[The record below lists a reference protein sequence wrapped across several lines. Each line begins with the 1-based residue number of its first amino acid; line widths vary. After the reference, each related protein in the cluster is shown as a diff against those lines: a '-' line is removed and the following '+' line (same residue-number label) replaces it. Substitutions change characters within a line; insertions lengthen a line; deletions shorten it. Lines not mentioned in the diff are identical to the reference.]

1 MMNIF
6 EANNEKHVL
15 ILKEELARAKRI
27 MLEYN
32 EANIWDDNIGPMDDK
47 DRAAALLSVDD
58 DLGPDLADEYMNTP
72 WLEIPDAITNRI
84 DLRPWMKDSETKS
97 IPATMHTR
105 SLIRGINSRVKEDTN
120 AAKFV
125 KAYLGKTLANRVE
138 ELDAASVSDLMS
150 KLHSF
155 QASLS
160 NFVAP
165 SEKEMKAS
173 NLRMKNIIDQDRIDN
188 PGFSRD

>member
-1 MMNIF
+1 MNIF
-6 EANNEKHVL
+6 DANNKKHL
-15 ILKEELARAKRI
+15 HILKEELQRAKRI

-138 ELDAASVSDLMS
+138 ELDSASVSDLMS

>member
-1 MMNIF
+1 MNIF
-6 EANNEKHVL
+6 DTNNKKHIE
-15 ILKEELARAKRI
+15 ILREELKRAKRI

-138 ELDAASVSDLMS
+138 ELDSASVSDLMS

-165 SEKEMKAS
+165 SEEEMEAS

>member
-1 MMNIF
+1 MNIF
-6 EANNEKHVL
+6 DTNNKKHIE
-15 ILKEELARAKRI
+15 ILREELKRAKRI

-58 DLGPDLADEYMNTP
+58 DLGPDLADEYMNPP

-97 IPATMHTR
+97 IPATLHTR

-138 ELDAASVSDLMS
+138 ELDSAAVSDLMS

-165 SEKEMKAS
+165 SEEEMEAS

>member
-1 MMNIF
+1 MNIF
-6 EANNEKHVL
+6 DTNNKKHIE
-15 ILKEELARAKRI
+15 ILREELKRAKRI

-138 ELDAASVSDLMS
+138 ELDSASVSDLMS

-165 SEKEMKAS
+165 SEEEMKAS

>member
-1 MMNIF
+1 MNIF
-6 EANNEKHVL
+6 DTNNKKHVE
-15 ILKEELARAKRI
+15 ILREELHRAKRI
-27 MLEYN
+27 IREYN

-138 ELDAASVSDLMS
+138 ELDSAAVSDLMS

-165 SEKEMKAS
+165 SEEEMEAS

>member
-1 MMNIF
+1 MNIF
-6 EANNEKHVL
+6 DLNNKKHL
-15 ILKEELARAKRI
+15 HILKEELQRAKRI

-138 ELDAASVSDLMS
+138 ELDSAAVSDLMS

>member
-1 MMNIF
+1 MNIF
-6 EANNEKHVL
+6 DTNNKKHIE
-15 ILKEELARAKRI
+15 ILREELKRAKRI

-138 ELDAASVSDLMS
+138 ELDSAAVSDLMS

-165 SEKEMKAS
+165 SEEEMEAS

>member
-1 MMNIF
+1 MNIF
-6 EANNEKHVL
+6 DLNNKKHL
-15 ILKEELARAKRI
+15 HILKEELQRAKRI

-138 ELDAASVSDLMS
+138 ELDSASVSDLMS

>member
-1 MMNIF
+1 MNIF
-6 EANNEKHVL
+6 DANNKKHL
-15 ILKEELARAKRI
+15 HILKEELARAKRI